1 MKKFILLIFLFSF
14 CPLAKAAWD
23 SQKVDLTAL
32 TSIATSD
39 TFIISTADTIFR
51 LPDVGPIRSALLKS
65 NNANGGVIRW
75 GGSWVKSTSFSL
87 ATGDSVVLDVD
98 DLSDIYVR
106 SNVAGDQVEYAALS
120 H

>member
-1 MKKFILLIFLFSF
+1 MKKFILLILLFAF
-14 CPLAKAAWD
+14 CPFARADWD
-23 SQKVDLTAL
+23 AQKVDLTAL

-39 TFIISTADTIFR
+39 TFTIATADTIFR

-65 NNANGGVIRW
+65 NNINSGLIRW
-75 GGSWVKSTSFSL
+75 GGSWVKSTSVSI

-106 SNVAGDQVEYAALS
+106 SNVAGDRVEYAALL
-120 H
+120 